1 MSTPKKTRR
10 GGKRKQPLYNTP
22 PSGVAEKKTKG
33 SSAEGEGEVCIVC
46 DHVVLEPSD
55 STEGED
61 AVFYE
66 GNCQG
71 WLHHTC
77 AGLSRPAFDN
87 LNEST
92 PYLCSFCTFTL
103 QYKEIC
109 DLNETM
115 KTLTDK
121 IVELEGTQQPQP
133 CSINET
139 PPVAVAPIATSSR
152 TQPTASNEQSA
163 PPERKL
169 NVVVYGL
176 DENPSN
182 TTRQDRLQMDVKSVI
197 SAFSKLDNPPID
209 ESSIKDCYR
218 LGKYNAQASRP
229 RPILVKFLRYTDAS
243 NILNNKTKLS
253 KPVYAKP
260 DLSAEER
267 AVESMLLKERRF
279 LIEKGVSRQ
288 LIKIKKS
295 ESICTKQTTC
305 QSSKQATSTFNAA
318 TIVQTPQDNTH
329 PEQASNCNK

>member
-1 MSTPKKTRR
+1 MSTPKETRR
-10 GGKRKQPLYNTP
+10 GGKRKQPLHNTP

-33 SSAEGEGEVCIVC
+33 LSAEGEGEVCIVC
-46 DHVVLEPSD
+46 DRIILEPSD

-61 AVFYE
+61 AVFCE

-71 WLHHTC
+71 WLHRTC

-109 DLNETM
+109 DLKETV

-121 IVELEGTQQPQP
+121 IAELEGTQQPQP
-133 CSINET
+133 GSINET
-139 PPVAVAPIATSSR
+139 PSVAVAPIATSSR
-152 TQPTASNEQSA
+152 TQPTASNQQSA

-197 SAFSKLDNPPID
+197 SAFSKLDSPPID

-243 NILNNKTKLS
+243 TILNNKTKLS
-253 KPVYAKP
+253 KPVYVKP

-267 AVESMLLKERRF
+267 AVESMLLKERRC
-279 LIEKGVSRQ
+279 LIEKGVARQ
-288 LIKIKKS
+288 FIKIRNQSLFVLNKLHAKVQN
-295 ESICTKQTTC
+295 KQL
-305 QSSKQATSTFNAA
+305 QLVNAA
-318 TIVQTPQDNTH
+318 TIVQTPQDDTP
-329 PEQASNCNK
+329 PEQASN